1 MQANDAITNERAPSI
16 TQPDFAAIK
25 AKQQATGGNAHDVSI
40 SRKRCQCNEHYVCI
54 ERLINPHPLWR
65 SK

>member
-1 MQANDAITNERAPSI
+1 MQANDAIMSERAPSI
-16 TQPDFAAIK
+16 TQPELAALK
-25 AKQQATGGNAHDVSI
+25 ARPQAIGGNVHDISI

-54 ERLINPHPLWR
+54 DRLINPHPLWR